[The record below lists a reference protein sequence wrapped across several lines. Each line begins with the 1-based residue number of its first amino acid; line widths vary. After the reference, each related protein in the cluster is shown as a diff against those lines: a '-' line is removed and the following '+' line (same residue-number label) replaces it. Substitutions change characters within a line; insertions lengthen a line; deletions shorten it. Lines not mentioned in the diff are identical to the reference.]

1 MDVLIVD
8 DEIAVRRTISGF
20 IEESFPDLNVV
31 ATAGSVDEALTAL
44 ELHHPQ
50 LVFLDVE
57 LPDGTGFDLLEKVP
71 EVNFRVVFVTG
82 HHEYALAAIKVSAL
96 DYILKPVDPDELSE
110 AVNKAIRSINHD
122 EEKLK
127 IDTLSEN
134 IQGRQVLKRI
144 ILPTAENLHVVR
156 IDDIIRAEADSNYT
170 TFWLQ
175 GNRHIM
181 VSRTIKEFDQLLAGS
196 GMIRV
201 HQSHLVNLAAIDKFV
216 KRDGGYLL
224 MKDGSSIPVSQN
236 LKKKVL
242 DAIRNF
248 LYE

>member
-8 DEIAVRRTISGF
+8 DEIAVRRTIAGF
-20 IEESFPDLNVV
+20 IKESFPDLIVV
-31 ATAGSVDEALTAL
+31 ATAGSVNEALTAIDRF
-44 ELHHPQ
+44 HPQ

-71 EVNFRVVFVTG
+71 EVGFRVVFVTG

-96 DYILKPVDPDELSE
+96 DYILKPVDPDELS
-110 AVNKAIRSINHD
+110 AAIQKARKNINHN

-134 IQGRQVLKRI
+134 IQGRQILKRI
-144 ILPTAENLHVVR
+144 ILSTAENLHVVR
-156 IDDIIRAEADSNYT
+156 IDDIVRAEADSNYT
-170 TFWLQ
+170 TFWLTD
-175 GNRHIM
+175 GRHIM
-181 VSRTIKEFDQLLAGS
+181 VSRTIKEFDMLLAGS

-236 LKKKVL
+236 LKKGVL
-242 DAIRNF
+242 GAIRNF